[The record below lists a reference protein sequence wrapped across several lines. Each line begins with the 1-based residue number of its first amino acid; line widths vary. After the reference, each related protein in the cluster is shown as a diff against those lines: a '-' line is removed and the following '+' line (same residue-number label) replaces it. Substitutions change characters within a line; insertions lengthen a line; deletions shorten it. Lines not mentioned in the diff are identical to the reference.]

1 MTNVEKHKKICEE
14 IHTLYINKNND
25 YGDSYHES
33 YVEFGNTMIAIRLDD
48 KLKRFKTLIKQG
60 ALVNDES
67 VRDTL
72 IDLANY
78 ALMGVM
84 EVDNLSNNEIEGW
97 E

>member
-1 MTNVEKHKKICEE
+1 MTNVEKHKSLCTE
-14 IHTLYINKNND
+14 INNLYIKKNHD
-25 YGDSYHES
+25 YSDSYHDS

-84 EVDNLSNNEIEGW
+84 EVDNNNCNEIEGW